1 MIQPVN
7 NISFKAIWEKPHKY
21 NAEQSRT
28 ITEIKAR
35 LGERIFE
42 NDYLIE
48 PGAKD
53 NKVLLYKFENLKYSN
68 SGVRTSYD
76 KKIYIGAYNEE
87 NPFLVKDLKE
97 ADKFIEQANNSN
109 KVATIVMLA
118 LGILGVVL
126 SVVLPKNKIKTH
138 QANSIEQVTKPVV
151 DSLQQ
156 AKKDTINFL
165 K

>member
-28 ITEIKAR
+28 ITQIKAR
-35 LGERIFE
+35 LGERVFE

-68 SGVRTSYD
+68 SGTRTSYD
-76 KKIYIGAYNEE
+76 KKIFIG
-87 NPFLVKDLKE
+87 
-97 ADKFIEQANNSN
+97 DK
-109 KVATIVMLA
+109 
-118 LGILGVVL
+118 
-126 SVVLPKNKIKTH
+126 
-138 QANSIEQVTKPVV
+138 KP
-151 DSLQQ
+151 L
-156 AKKDTINFL
+156 
-165 K
+165 

>member
-7 NISFKAIWEKPHKY
+7 NISFKSIWEKPHKY

-28 ITEIKAR
+28 ITQIKAR

-68 SGVRTSYD
+68 SGARTSYD

-97 ADKFIEQANNSN
+97 ADKFIDFIACCSSISTTTSSPTLNLS
-109 KVATIVMLA
+109 ASLFLTIISFCLA
-118 LGILGVVL
+118 
-126 SVVLPKNKIKTH
+126 SAP
-138 QANSIEQVTKPVV
+138 
-151 DSLQQ
+151 LQ
-156 AKKDTINFL
+156 
-165 K
+165 